1 MAKKVKK
8 ATKKKSATKKSA
20 SKKAKTKK
28 AAVKKKTKKTT
39 KKAAKKVTKKKV
51 TKKKVTKKKTTKK
64 AVKKTTK
71 KRSVARSKVVARPK
85 RKVPKKRTE
94 KRLSAEEIETF
105 KDMLLEKRRELI
117 GDVNAI
123 ENEALK
129 KSRLDASGDLSSMPI
144 HMADIGSDNFEQE
157 FMLGLM
163 DGERRIL
170 SEINGALKRIIDG
183 TYGICQG
190 TGDVIARPRL
200 RAKPWARYCIEYA
213 TMVEKGLVIEGEK
226 LYDEPEA
233 EEAGVGESETID
245 DNKEYAD
252 HD

>member
-8 ATKKKSATKKSA
+8 ATKKKTATKKSA
-20 SKKAKTKK
+20 ATKAKTKK
-28 AAVKKKTKKTT
+28 AAVKKKTKKST
-39 KKAAKKVTKKKV
+39 KKAAKKATKKVTKKKV
-51 TKKKVTKKKTTKK
+51 TKKVTKKATKKTTKKTTKK
-64 AVKKTTK
+64 AAKKATK
-71 KRSVARSKVVARPK
+71 KRSVARSKVVATVQ
-85 RKVPKKRTE
+85 RKAPKKRTE
-94 KRLSAEEIETF
+94 KRLSAAEVEVF

-117 GDVNAI
+117 GDVNTI

-163 DGERRIL
+163 DGERRMLGEI
-170 SEINGALKRIIDG
+170 SEALKRIADG
-183 TYGICQG
+183 SYGICQG

-213 TMVEKGLVIEGEK
+213 TMVENGLVIEGEE

-233 EEAGVGESETID
+233 EEAED
-245 DNKEYAD
+245 AD
-252 HD
+252 GD